1 MAKFKSGPLY
11 LTAGVNNLVADDK
24 EFSKFVLNSLSK
36 HFNGDWG
43 DLCEEDKKLNDDA
56 VKNNNDRIFS
66 AYNYNDDTRIYI
78 ITEWDRSATT
88 VLFPSE
94 Y

>member
-1 MAKFKSGPLY
+1 MVQIGKLY

-24 EFSKFVLNSLSK
+24 SFAKFISKSLAR
-36 HFNGDWG
+36 HMVGDWG
-43 DLCEEDKKLNDDA
+43 DLCDEDKEMNDSALKNNDD
-56 VKNNNDRIFS
+56 RLFS
-66 AYNYNDDTRIYI
+66 KYIYNDEFSIYI

-88 VLFPSE
+88 ILFPDE